1 MADQPLGLG
10 ARDLELKKWEKP
22 YVFQE
27 FPKMLYRFMPGP
39 GGKLVREE
47 CGVEDRVAEALR
59 TGAGWRTTPGEA
71 YAVAEQAEHDLGQA
85 AAERAASD
93 RRMSRQAQAEAAEA
107 DAATARHLGE
117 IPETPKPSHRKK
129 AE

>member
-1 MADQPLGLG
+1 MADQSLGLG
-10 ARDLELKKWEKP
+10 DRDRELKKWDKP

-27 FPKMLYRFMPGP
+27 YPKMLYRFLPGP

-47 CGVEDRVAEALR
+47 CGVEDRLQEGLR
-59 TGAGWRTTPGEA
+59 HGAGWRTTPGDA
-71 YAVAEQAEHDLGQA
+71 YDVAEQAEYDLGQA

-93 RRMSRQAQAEAAEA
+93 RRMSRQAQADAAAA

-117 IPETPKPSHRKK
+117 IPETPKPSPRKK
-129 AE
+129 VE